1 MSHTF
6 LALDMNLIPQSTK
19 DKNNVPTFWGALFS
33 NDAEYDING
42 KMIKEPSRMLLDG
55 YNEQRALVHP
65 QATLDAWLQWSS
77 NPQEIQDNL
86 LARSYSNIP
95 SAEVHSALKN
105 DVNSVW
111 YIEPEGEL

>member
-86 LARSYSNIP
+86 LAEAIEYT
-95 SAEVHSALKN
+95 SAEFTALKN